1 MINVVLI
8 CVSMPQL
15 AILIPLHFNCCSRTS
30 SQIPNLLCYH
40 VRLNMLN
47 TSSFRTR
54 AASAFSRLGIS
65 LALLFLCSYRSFAA
79 QQQPDLGDFDAFVT
93 KTMQAFKVPGA
104 AIAIVKDGKIIL
116 AKGYGY
122 RDVENKI
129 PVTTKTV
136 FPIASMSKSFTV
148 TTLGMLVDRGKVEW
162 DKPVRG
168 YLPGF
173 RMYDPVATDQLTV
186 RDLITHRSG
195 LPRHDLVWY
204 SSNFTRK
211 ELVNRLRYLESN
223 KPLRQTFQY
232 NNLMFI
238 TAGYLAG
245 ELNDSS
251 WEQAVQGLVLNPL
264 RMTSTLFSSADA
276 QKIPDHALPYRKNW
290 KTQEVKQIAFADWG
304 DIGPAGGIN
313 SNIDD
318 LSRYLLFHMEKGSF
332 EGKRLLSENS
342 SAQMQTPQMVIQG
355 TPNYKELGEG
365 NYGMGFFISSYRGHK
380 MIEHGG
386 NLDGFAL
393 ELAFLPQERVGTV
406 ILTNLDGTA
415 FRDQMAYNI
424 FDRELGLSEVPW
436 TERFVQEEHKANDAE
451 ATGEHQGLTGQKK
464 GTHPSHDMKDYV
476 GEFSNPGYGKVTIAQ
491 ADSAASDLKLTLNRL
506 SRPVHHFHYDTFAV
520 APDPLD
526 PLEKTKVTFIT
537 DLNGDIS
544 SLSMPLESQV
554 KPIVFERVAEKQMF
568 DTAFLQQFVGD
579 YDLPGNTLS
588 VALQGNTLVSSTPG
602 SPVRPLVPK
611 HGTTFAIKTQPGT
624 LVEFRRDP
632 SGKVTELVL
641 ETPESSFVFKRK

>member
-1 MINVVLI
+1 MS
-8 CVSMPQL
+8 VSPWFCSRRAFASRFRGITL
-15 AILIPLHFNCCSRTS
+15 AIL
-30 SQIPNLLCYH
+30 
-40 VRLNMLN
+40 
-47 TSSFRTR
+47 
-54 AASAFSRLGIS
+54 
-65 LALLFLCSYRSFAA
+65 FLCGIRASAA
-79 QQQPDLGDFDAFVT
+79 QQSPDLGDFDPFVA
-93 KTMQAFKVPGA
+93 KAMKAFKVPGA

-122 RDVENKI
+122 RDMENKL

-136 FPIASMSKSFTV
+136 FPIASISKSFTV
-148 TTLGMLVDRGKVEW
+148 TTLGMLVDKGKVEW
-162 DKPVRG
+162 DKPVRD

-173 RMYDPVATDQLTV
+173 RMYDPVATEQLTV

-211 ELVNRLRYLESN
+211 QVVDRLRYLESN
-223 KPLRQTFQY
+223 KPLRQSFQY

-264 RMTSTLFSSADA
+264 RMTTTVFSSADA
-276 QKIPDHALPYRKNW
+276 QKTPDHALPYRKNW

-313 SNIDD
+313 TNIDD
-318 LSRYLLFHMEKGSF
+318 LSRYLLLHIEKGNF

-365 NYGMGFFISSYRGHK
+365 SYGMGLFISSYRGHK

-393 ELAFLPQERVGTV
+393 ELAFLPQERIGVV

-415 FRDQMAYNI
+415 FRDEMAYNV
-424 FDRELGLSEVPW
+424 FDRQLGLNEVPW
-436 TERFVQEEHKANDAE
+436 TERFLQEERKSDQAE

-464 GTHPSHDMKDYV
+464 GTHPSHEMKEYV
-476 GEFSNPGYGKVTIAQ
+476 GEFSNPGYGTVTIAQ

-526 PLEKTKVTFIT
+526 PLEKTKVTFNT
-537 DLNGDIS
+537 DLKGNIS

-554 KPIVFERVAEKQMF
+554 KPIVFERAAEKQMF
-568 DTAFLQQFVGD
+568 RTDFLEQFVGD
-579 YDLPGNTLS
+579 YDLPGTTLS
-588 VALQGNTLVSSTPG
+588 ITLQGNTLVGSTPG
-602 SPVRPLVPK
+602 SPVLTLVPK
-611 HGTTFAIKTQPGT
+611 HGTTFDIKTRPGSS
-624 LVEFRRDP
+624 VEFRRDP
-632 SGKVTELVL
+632 SGKVTDIVF